1 MNNQATIDYLKI
13 DIEYYE
19 WEALETA
26 LQDGSLRNVK
36 QLGIEVHT
44 DELFKRTTSVE
55 NYNRFLTI
63 FKNLRDAGFY
73 KWFTHLNP
81 WSIVAASSYTKKTV
95 MCCYEFIYINTNFD
109 QL

>member
-1 MNNQATIDYLKI
+1 MNCQATIDYLKI

-19 WEALETA
+19 WEALEA
-26 LQDGSLRNVK
+26 AIQDNSLRNVK
-36 QLGIEVHT
+36 QLGIEIHT

-55 NYNRFLTI
+55 NYKRFLTI

-73 KWFTHLNP
+73 KWYTHLNP
-81 WSIVAASSYTKKTV
+81 LSIATTSNYTKKAV
-95 MCCYEFIYINTNFD
+95 MCCYELIYINTNFG